1 MIGMCV
7 LRRQAMVEECI
18 DLTIS
23 LSVLSFLPVIF
34 FPRYAVNSANLGPW
48 GDAITYV
55 NAAAVC
61 CVYVSV

>member
-1 MIGMCV
+1 
-7 LRRQAMVEECI
+7 MVEECI